1 MAGGSA
7 VSEVL
12 RAKGPPDLFEVD
24 TMTSIK
30 GVALVTGGGAGL
42 GRACALT
49 LGKRGARVAV
59 HYMKSREGADEVV
72 AALIS
77 EGVESASFQAD
88 LTKSTEVKTLV
99 DVVTEKFGSIDIL
112 VNNAGD
118 LIARQP
124 LMEMSEEF
132 FRSVMDVNLTSAFLM
147 SRAVGAGMVLRKEG
161 AIINMSSL
169 AAWNGGGPGAGAY
182 STAKGAI
189 VSLTKALAK
198 ELAPHGIRVNCV
210 APGLI
215 GETAFHGRFTAPAA
229 FENAAKSVLLGR
241 AGTPDEVASVV
252 AFLASSD
259 SSFLTG
265 ETIEINGGM
274 NMR

>member
-1 MAGGSA
+1 
-7 VSEVL
+7 
-12 RAKGPPDLFEVD
+12 
-24 TMTSIK
+24 MTSLN
-30 GVALVTGGGAGL
+30 GVALVTGAGAGL
-42 GRACALT
+42 GRASALT
-49 LGKRGARVAV
+49 LGQRGARVAV
-59 HYMKSREGADEVV
+59 HYLKSRDGAEEVV
-72 AALIS
+72 AALKAA
-77 EGVESASFQAD
+77 GTDAQAFQGD
-88 LTKSTEVKTLV
+88 LTKSADVASLV
-99 DVVTEKFGSIDIL
+99 AAVNGRFGAIDIL

-118 LIARQP
+118 MIERTP
-124 LMEMSEEF
+124 LLEMTDERF
-132 FRSVMDVNLTSAFLM
+132 HAVMDVNVTSAFYM
-147 SRAVGAGMVLRKEG
+147 CRAVGAGMVARKRG
-161 AIINMSSL
+161 CIINMSSL

-182 STAKGAI
+182 SAAKGAI
-189 VSLTKALAK
+189 VSMTKALAR

-241 AGTPDEVASVV
+241 AGTPEEVATVV

>member
-1 MAGGSA
+1 
-7 VSEVL
+7 
-12 RAKGPPDLFEVD
+12 
-24 TMTSIK
+24 MTSIQ

-49 LGKRGARVAV
+49 LGARGARVAV
-59 HYMKSREGADEVV
+59 HYMKSRDGAEEVV
-72 AALIS
+72 AALNATGT
-77 EGVESASFQAD
+77 EAESFQAD
-88 LTKSTEVKTLV
+88 LTKSADVTSLV
-99 DVVTEKFGSIDIL
+99 EAVTTRFGAIDIL

-118 LIARQP
+118 LVERKP
-124 LMEMSEEF
+124 LLEMSDELF
-132 FRSVMDVNLTSAFLM
+132 HSVMDVNVTSTFLM
-147 SRAVGAGMVLRKEG
+147 SRAVGAGMVARKRG
-161 AIINMSSL
+161 VIVNMSSL

-182 STAKGAI
+182 SAAKAAVI
-189 VSLTKALAK
+189 SLTKALAK

-215 GETAFHGRFTAPAA
+215 GDTAFHGRFTAPAA
-229 FENAAKSVLLGR
+229 FEAATKGVLLGR
-241 AGTPDEVASVV
+241 AGTPEEVATVV
-252 AFLASSD
+252 AFLASAD

>member
-1 MAGGSA
+1 MPS
-7 VSEVL
+7 L
-12 RAKGPPDLFEVD
+12 N
-24 TMTSIK
+24 

-49 LGKRGARVAV
+49 LGQRGARVAV
-59 HYMKSREGADEVV
+59 HYMKSRSGAEEVV
-72 AALIS
+72 AMLKAAGS
-77 EGVESASFQAD
+77 EAHTFQGD
-88 LTKSTEVKTLV
+88 LTKSVDVTTLV
-99 DVVTEKFGSIDIL
+99 DAVTARFGAIDIL

-118 LIARQP
+118 LIERKP
-124 LMEMSEEF
+124 LLEMSDELF
-132 FRSVMDVNLTSAFLM
+132 HAVMDVNVTSAFLM
-147 SRAVGAGMVLRKEG
+147 CRAVARGMVSRKRG
-161 AIINMSSL
+161 TIVNMSSL

-182 STAKGAI
+182 SAAKGAV

-215 GETAFHGRFTAPAA
+215 GETAFHGRFTPPAA
-229 FENAAKSVLLGR
+229 FENAAKGVLLGR
-241 AGTPDEVASVV
+241 AGTPEEVATVV
-252 AFLASSD
+252 AFLASPD

>member
-1 MAGGSA
+1 
-7 VSEVL
+7 
-12 RAKGPPDLFEVD
+12 
-24 TMTSIK
+24 MTSLQ

-49 LGKRGARVAV
+49 LGKRGAKAAV
-59 HYMKSREGADEVV
+59 HYLKSRDGADEVV
-72 AALIS
+72 AALKAA
-77 EGVESASFQAD
+77 GTDAASFQAD
-88 LTKSTEVKTLV
+88 LTKAAEVNSLV
-99 DVVTEKFGSIDIL
+99 AAVNERFGAVDIL

-118 LIARQP
+118 LIARTP
-124 LMEMSEEF
+124 LLEMTEEF
-132 FRSVMDVNLTSAFLM
+132 FRSVMDVNLTSAFLVC
-147 SRAVGAGMVLRKEG
+147 RAVGPGMISRKRG
-161 AIINMSSL
+161 TIINMSSL

-198 ELAPHGIRVNCV
+198 ELSPHGIRVNCV

-229 FENAAKSVLLGR
+229 FENAAKGVLLGR
-241 AGTPDEVASVV
+241 AGIPDEVATVV

>member
-1 MAGGSA
+1 
-7 VSEVL
+7 
-12 RAKGPPDLFEVD
+12 
-24 TMTSIK
+24 MTNLD

-42 GRACALT
+42 GRACAMT
-49 LGKRGARVAV
+49 LGQRGARVAV
-59 HYMKSREGADEVV
+59 HYMKSRDGAEELV
-72 AALIS
+72 ATLAAA
-77 EGVESASFQAD
+77 GVEAQAFQGD
-88 LTKSTEVKTLV
+88 LTRAADVKALV
-99 DVVTEKFGSIDIL
+99 DNVTKRFGSIDIL

-118 LIARQP
+118 LIERKP

-132 FRSVMDVNLTSAFLM
+132 FHAVMDVNLTSAFLM
-147 SRAVGAGMVLRKEG
+147 CQATGLGMIARKKG
-161 AIINMSSL
+161 TIVNMSSL

-182 STAKGAI
+182 SAAKGAV

-215 GETAFHGRFTAPAA
+215 GDTAFHGRFTPPAA
-229 FENAAKSVLLGR
+229 FENAAKGVLLGR
-241 AGTPDEVASVV
+241 AGTPDEVATVV
-252 AFLASSD
+252 AFLASAD
-259 SSFLTG
+259 ASFLTG

>member
-1 MAGGSA
+1 
-7 VSEVL
+7 
-12 RAKGPPDLFEVD
+12 
-24 TMTSIK
+24 MTSLD

-49 LGKRGARVAV
+49 LGQRGARVAV
-59 HYMKSREGADEVV
+59 HYMKSRDGAEAVV
-72 AALIS
+72 STLKEA
-77 EGVESASFQAD
+77 GVEAQSFQAD
-88 LTKSTEVKTLV
+88 LTDSGDVAKLV
-99 DVVTEKFGSIDIL
+99 AAVTTKFGAIDIL

-118 LIARQP
+118 LIERKP
-124 LMEMSEEF
+124 LLEMSDELF
-132 FRSVMDVNLTSAFLM
+132 HAVMNVNLTSTFFM
-147 SRAVGAGMVLRKEG
+147 CRAVAAGMVARKLG
-161 AIINMSSL
+161 AIVNMSSL

-182 STAKGAI
+182 SAAKGAI
-189 VSLTKALAK
+189 LSLTKALAK

-215 GETAFHGRFTAPAA
+215 GETAFHGRFTPPAA
-229 FENAAKSVLLGR
+229 FENAAKGVLLGR
-241 AGTPDEVASVV
+241 AGTPEEVATVV
-252 AFLASSD
+252 AFLASAD

>member
-1 MAGGSA
+1 
-7 VSEVL
+7 
-12 RAKGPPDLFEVD
+12 
-24 TMTSIK
+24 MTSIQ

-42 GRACALT
+42 GKACALT

-59 HYMKSREGADEVV
+59 HYMKSKEGAEAVV
-72 AALIS
+72 AELKAAGADA
-77 EGVESASFQAD
+77 EAFQAD
-88 LTKSTEVKTLV
+88 LTKSSEVKSLV
-99 DVVTEKFGSIDIL
+99 DAVTARFGSIDIL

-124 LMEMSEEF
+124 LLEMSEEF
-132 FRSVMDVNLTSAFLM
+132 FRSVMDVNLTSTFLVC
-147 SRAVGAGMVLRKEG
+147 RAAGPAMVARKQG
-161 AIINMSSL
+161 VIVNMSSL
-169 AAWNGGGPGAGAY
+169 AAWNGGGPGAGVY
-182 STAKGAI
+182 SAAKGAVI
-189 VSLTKALAK
+189 SLTKALAK
-198 ELAPHGIRVNCV
+198 EMSPHGVRVNCV

-229 FENAAKSVLLGR
+229 FENAAKGVLLGR
-241 AGTPDEVASVV
+241 AGTPDEVATVV

>member
-1 MAGGSA
+1 
-7 VSEVL
+7 
-12 RAKGPPDLFEVD
+12 
-24 TMTSIK
+24 MTAIQ

-49 LGKRGARVAV
+49 LGQRGARVAV

-72 AALIS
+72 ATLKAAGA
-77 EGVESASFQAD
+77 EAASFQAD
-88 LTKSTEVKTLV
+88 LTKSADVTALV
-99 DVVTEKFGSIDIL
+99 DAVTARFETIDIL

-124 LMEMSEEF
+124 LLDMSEEF

-147 SRAVGAGMVLRKEG
+147 SRAVGPAMVSRKTG
-161 AIINMSSL
+161 TIINMSSL

-182 STAKGAI
+182 AASKGAI

-198 ELAPHGIRVNCV
+198 EMSPHGIRVNCV

-229 FENAAKSVLLGR
+229 FENAAKGVLLGR
-241 AGTPDEVASVV
+241 AGTPDEVATVV

-259 SSFLTG
+259 ASFLTG

>member
-1 MAGGSA
+1 MI
-7 VSEVL
+7 
-12 RAKGPPDLFEVD
+12 
-24 TMTSIK
+24 TSIE

-42 GRACALT
+42 GRACALA
-49 LGKRGARVAV
+49 LGTRGARVAV
-59 HYMKSREGADEVV
+59 HYMKSRDGAEEVV
-72 AALIS
+72 AALRAGGT
-77 EGVESASFQAD
+77 EADSFQGD
-88 LTKSTEVKTLV
+88 LTKSTDVTALV
-99 DVVTEKFGSIDIL
+99 DAVTARFGSIDIL

-118 LIARQP
+118 LIVRKP
-124 LMEMSEEF
+124 LLEMSDELF
-132 FRSVMDVNLTSAFLM
+132 HAVMDVNVTSAFLM
-147 SRAVGAGMVLRKEG
+147 SRAVGASMVARKRG
-161 AIINMSSL
+161 VIVNMSSL

-182 STAKGAI
+182 SAAKGAV

-229 FENAAKSVLLGR
+229 FEAATKNVLLGR
-241 AGTPDEVASVV
+241 AGTPEEVATVV
-252 AFLASSD
+252 AFLAAAD

>member
-1 MAGGSA
+1 
-7 VSEVL
+7 
-12 RAKGPPDLFEVD
+12 
-24 TMTSIK
+24 MTSVQ

-49 LGKRGARVAV
+49 LGKRGASVAV
-59 HYMKSREGADEVV
+59 HYMKSRDGAEDVVAQLKAAGAD
-72 AALIS
+72 A
-77 EGVESASFQAD
+77 ASFQAD
-88 LTKSTEVKTLV
+88 LTKSAEVDALV
-99 DVVTEKFGSIDIL
+99 EAVTAKFGSIDIL

-118 LIARQP
+118 LIARKP
-124 LMEMSEEF
+124 LLEMSEEF
-132 FRSVMDVNLTSAFLM
+132 FLSVIDVNLVSAFLVC
-147 SRAVGAGMVLRKEG
+147 RAVGPGMVARKRG

-182 STAKGAI
+182 SAAKGAV
-189 VSLTKALAK
+189 VSFTKGLAK
-198 ELAPHGIRVNCV
+198 EMSPHGIRVNCV

-215 GETAFHGRFTAPAA
+215 GDTAFHGRFTAPAA
-229 FENAAKSVLLGR
+229 FESIAKGVLLGR
-241 AGTPDEVASVV
+241 AGVPDEVATVV

-265 ETIEINGGM
+265 ETIEINGGA

>member
-1 MAGGSA
+1 MST
-7 VSEVL
+7 VQ
-12 RAKGPPDLFEVD
+12 
-24 TMTSIK
+24 

-49 LGKRGARVAV
+49 LAERGAKVAV

-72 AALIS
+72 ARMKAAGG
-77 EGVESASFQAD
+77 EAQAFQGD
-88 LTKSTEVKTLV
+88 LTKSDEVTKLV
-99 DVVTEKFGSIDIL
+99 DAVTARFGSIDIL

-118 LIARQP
+118 MIERKP
-124 LMEMSEEF
+124 VMEMSEAF
-132 FRSVMDVNLTSAFLM
+132 FRSVMDVNVTSTFLV
-147 SRAVGAGMVLRKEG
+147 SKAVGQGMIARKRG
-161 AIINMSSL
+161 TIINMSSL
-169 AAWNGGGPGAGAY
+169 AAWNGGGPGAAAY

-189 VSLTKALAK
+189 VSFTKGLAK

-215 GETAFHGRFTAPAA
+215 GETAFHGRFTPQAA
-229 FENAAKSVLLGR
+229 FENAAKTVLLGR
-241 AGTPDEVASVV
+241 AGTPAEVATVV

-259 SSFLTG
+259 ASFLTG

>member
-1 MAGGSA
+1 
-7 VSEVL
+7 V
-12 RAKGPPDLFEVD
+12 
-24 TMTSIK
+24 TSLD
-30 GVALVTGGGAGL
+30 GVALVTGAGAGL
-42 GRACALT
+42 GRAAALT
-49 LGKRGARVAV
+49 LGRRGARVAV
-59 HYMKSREGADEVV
+59 HYMKSRDGAEEVV
-72 AALIS
+72 AALKAA
-77 EGVESASFQAD
+77 GTDAQSFQGD
-88 LTKSTEVKTLV
+88 LTKSADVASLV
-99 DVVTEKFGSIDIL
+99 AAVNGRFGAIDIL

-118 LIARQP
+118 MIERTP
-124 LMEMSEEF
+124 LLEMTDERF
-132 FRSVMDVNLTSAFLM
+132 HAVMDVNVTSTFYM
-147 SRAVGAGMVLRKEG
+147 CRAVGAGMVARKRG
-161 AIINMSSL
+161 CIINMSSL

-182 STAKGAI
+182 SAAKGAI
-189 VSLTKALAK
+189 VSMTKALAK

-241 AGTPDEVASVV
+241 AGTPEEVATVV

>member
-1 MAGGSA
+1 MSN
-7 VSEVL
+7 VQ
-12 RAKGPPDLFEVD
+12 
-24 TMTSIK
+24 

-49 LGKRGARVAV
+49 LGRRGARVAV
-59 HYMKSREGADEVV
+59 HYMKSRAGAEQVV
-72 AALIS
+72 AELKAAGA
-77 EGVESASFQAD
+77 EAHAFQGD
-88 LTKSTEVKTLV
+88 LTKAADVTALV
-99 DVVTEKFGSIDIL
+99 DAVNARFGGVDIL

-118 LIARQP
+118 LIARTP

-132 FRSVMDVNLTSAFLM
+132 FHSVMDVNVTSAFLM
-147 SRAVGAGMVLRKEG
+147 SKAVGRGMIANKRG
-161 AIINMSSL
+161 TIINMSSL

-182 STAKGAI
+182 STAKGAV

-215 GETAFHGRFTAPAA
+215 GDTAFHGRFTPPAA
-229 FENAAKSVLLGR
+229 FENAAKGVLLGR
-241 AGTPDEVASVV
+241 AGAPDEVATVV
-252 AFLASSD
+252 AFLASTD
-259 SSFLTG
+259 ASFLTG

>member
-1 MAGGSA
+1 
-7 VSEVL
+7 
-12 RAKGPPDLFEVD
+12 
-24 TMTSIK
+24 MTSLD
-30 GVALVTGGGAGL
+30 GVALVTGAGAGL

-49 LGKRGARVAV
+49 LGRRGARVAV
-59 HYMKSREGADEVV
+59 HYMRSRAGAEEVV
-72 AALIS
+72 ATLAR
-77 EGVESASFQAD
+77 EGVEAHAFHAD
-88 LTKSTEVKTLV
+88 LTNATDVASLV
-99 DVVTEKFGSIDIL
+99 SAVTARFGAIDVL

-118 LIARQP
+118 LIERKP
-124 LMEMSEEF
+124 LLEMSDELF
-132 FRSVMDVNLTSAFLM
+132 HAVMNVNLTSAFYM
-147 SRAVGAGMVLRKEG
+147 CRAVAPGMMTRKRG
-161 AIINMSSL
+161 AIVNMSSL

-182 STAKGAI
+182 AAAKGAI
-189 VSLTKALAK
+189 LSLTKALAK

-215 GETAFHGRFTAPAA
+215 GETAFHGRFTAPPA

-241 AGTPDEVASVV
+241 AGTPDEVATVV

>member
-1 MAGGSA
+1 
-7 VSEVL
+7 V
-12 RAKGPPDLFEVD
+12 
-24 TMTSIK
+24 TSIQ

-49 LGKRGARVAV
+49 LGTRGARVAV
-59 HYMKSREGADEVV
+59 HYMKSRDGAEEVV
-72 AALIS
+72 AALNAAGT
-77 EGVESASFQAD
+77 EAQSFQAD
-88 LTKSTEVKTLV
+88 LMKSADVTSLV
-99 DVVTEKFGSIDIL
+99 NAVTSRFGSIDIL

-118 LIARQP
+118 LLERKP
-124 LMEMSEEF
+124 LLEMSDELF
-132 FRSVMDVNLTSAFLM
+132 HSVMDVNVTSAFLM
-147 SRAVGAGMVLRKEG
+147 CRAVGAGMVARKRG
-161 AIINMSSL
+161 VIVNMSSL

-182 STAKGAI
+182 SAAKGAVI
-189 VSLTKALAK
+189 SLTKALAK

-215 GETAFHGRFTAPAA
+215 GDTAFHGRFTAPAA
-229 FENAAKSVLLGR
+229 FEAATKGVLLGR
-241 AGTPDEVASVV
+241 AGTPQEVATVV
-252 AFLASSD
+252 AFLASPE

>member
-1 MAGGSA
+1 
-7 VSEVL
+7 
-12 RAKGPPDLFEVD
+12 
-24 TMTSIK
+24 MTALQ

-59 HYMKSREGADEVV
+59 HYMKSDAGADEVV
-72 AALIS
+72 ETLKALGTDAA
-77 EGVESASFQAD
+77 AFQAD
-88 LTKSTEVKTLV
+88 LTKAAEVQLLV
-99 DVVTEKFGSIDIL
+99 DAVTGRFDAVDIL

-118 LIARQP
+118 LIARTP
-124 LMEMSEEF
+124 LLEMSEEF
-132 FRSVMDVNLTSAFLM
+132 FRQVIDVNLTSAFLM
-147 SRAVGAGMVLRKEG
+147 CRAVGPSMVARKSG
-161 AIINMSSL
+161 TIINMSSL

-198 ELAPHGIRVNCV
+198 EMSPHGIRVNCV

-229 FENAAKSVLLGR
+229 FENAAKGVLLGR

-252 AFLASSD
+252 AFLASKD
-259 SSFLTG
+259 ASFLTG

>member
-1 MAGGSA
+1 MSA
-7 VSEVL
+7 VE
-12 RAKGPPDLFEVD
+12 
-24 TMTSIK
+24 
-30 GVALVTGGGAGL
+30 GVALITGSGAGL

-49 LGKRGARVAV
+49 LGQRGARVAV
-59 HYMKSREGADEVV
+59 HYQKSREGAEATVRALREVGCDADAFRADVTKAAEVQALV
-72 AALIS
+72 AS
-77 EGVESASFQAD
+77 
-88 LTKSTEVKTLV
+88 
-99 DVVTEKFGSIDIL
+99 VTSRFGAIDIL

-118 LIARQP
+118 LIERKP
-124 LMEMSEEF
+124 LLEMSDDLF
-132 FRSVMDVNLTSAFLM
+132 LAVMHVNVMSAFLM
-147 SRAVGAGMVLRKEG
+147 CRAVGPGMVARKRG

-182 STAKGAI
+182 ATAKGAI
-189 VSLTKALAK
+189 VSFTKALAK
-198 ELAPHGIRVNCV
+198 ELAPHQVRVNCV

-229 FENAAKSVLLGR
+229 FEAAAKGVLLGR
-241 AGTPDEVASVV
+241 AGTPSEVATVV

-274 NMR
+274 HMR

>member
-1 MAGGSA
+1 MSK
-7 VSEVL
+7 VE
-12 RAKGPPDLFEVD
+12 
-24 TMTSIK
+24 

-42 GRACALT
+42 GRACAMS
-49 LGKRGARVAV
+49 LGQRGARVAV

-72 AALIS
+72 SALKAA
-77 EGVESASFQAD
+77 GADAQSFQGD
-88 LTKSTEVKTLV
+88 LTRSADVTALV
-99 DVVTEKFGSIDIL
+99 DAVTARFGGIDIL

-118 LIARQP
+118 LIERKP
-124 LMEMSEEF
+124 LMEMSEELF
-132 FRSVMDVNLTSAFLM
+132 HAVIDVNLTSTFLV
-147 SRAVGAGMVLRKEG
+147 SKAVGARMIARKFG
-161 AIINMSSL
+161 TIINMSSL

-241 AGTPDEVASVV
+241 AGTPDEVAAVV

-259 SSFLTG
+259 ASFLTG